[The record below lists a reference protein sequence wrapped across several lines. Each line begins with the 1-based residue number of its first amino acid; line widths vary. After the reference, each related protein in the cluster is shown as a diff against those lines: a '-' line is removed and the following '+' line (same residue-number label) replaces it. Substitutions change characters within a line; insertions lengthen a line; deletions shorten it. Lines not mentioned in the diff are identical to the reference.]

1 MKLMLACLGLLMS
14 IPLKL
19 AAQEVATDHSST
31 FDFSRLQAFAV
42 KVGTPWGEP
51 SSEAAARQAIAKR
64 LVKRGWKETDESSCD
79 ALVVLHGARPGKQT
93 FRALYSDWLGYG
105 WHNVGA
111 PALA

>member
-51 SSEAAARQAIAKR
+51 SSEAAAKQAIAKR

-79 ALVVLHGARPGKQT
+79 ALVVLHGHVQESKPFAHFIAIG
-93 FRALYSDWLGYG
+93 
-105 WHNVGA
+105 
-111 PALA
+111 LAMAGTM